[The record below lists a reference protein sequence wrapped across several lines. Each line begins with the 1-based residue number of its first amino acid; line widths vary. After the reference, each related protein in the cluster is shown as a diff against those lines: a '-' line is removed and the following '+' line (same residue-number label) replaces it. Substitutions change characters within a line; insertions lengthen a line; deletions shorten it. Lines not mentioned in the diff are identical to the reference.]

1 MSKRTNLILF
11 LVLLGL
17 SACAGPDAVP
27 TTPEILPGLT
37 ETPFQP
43 GDELT
48 PLPKLGLVTPSI
60 PDADTPPSAALSFDQ
75 LRNAE
80 YRTLGLSDDT
90 IQTFR
95 LEDGL
100 YRTSTD
106 PAAENYMAVNL
117 IEPYAF
123 GNLNND
129 ELTDAVVILVENYGG
144 TGQFVHIGAV
154 LSRAGQP
161 VHADS
166 FLLGDRVAVNTLD
179 VQNSEIVAALTVHGP
194 EEPACC
200 PSVPANIHL
209 RLINENKLVVTRF
222 TTRTPTGQEHA
233 INIRA
238 PLSGSEV
245 SGAITISGD
254 VTVAPFENNLVY
266 TVYDSNYQ
274 QIAQSYITVDAPDLG
289 APGTFTLTLD
299 LASLGQTGNMY
310 VEISDISAADGSII
324 ALTQIQLIVR

>member
-1 MSKRTNLILF
+1 MSTRLMLLLPLLLIALF
-11 LVLLGL
+11 GC
-17 SACAGPDAVP
+17 SPAIEGIQS
-27 TTPEILPGLT
+27 PEGLPGLT

-48 PLPKLGLVTPSI
+48 PLPELGLVTPSV
-60 PDADTPPSAALSFDQ
+60 PDADTPASTLSFDQ

-80 YRTLGLSDDT
+80 YRTLGLYDRPA
-90 IQTFR
+90 QAFR

-100 YRTSTD
+100 YRVGTD
-106 PAAENYMAVNL
+106 PAAEDYMAVSL

-129 ELTDAVVILVENYGG
+129 EFADAAVILVENYGG

-154 LSRAGQP
+154 LNRDGQP
-161 VHADS
+161 IHADS
-166 FLLGDRVAVNTLD
+166 FFLGDRVAVNALGI
-179 VQNSEIVAALTVHGP
+179 QNGEIVAALTVHGP

-209 RLINENKLVVTRF
+209 RLINENQLVVTRF
-222 TTRTPTGQEHA
+222 TTRTPAGQERA

-238 PLSGSEV
+238 PLSGSEA
-245 SGAITISGD
+245 SGSITISGD
-254 VTVAPFENNLVY
+254 ITIAPFENNLIY
-266 TVYDSNYQ
+266 TVYDSEYQ
-274 QIAQSYITVDAPDLG
+274 QITQSYITVDAPDLG

-299 LASLGQTGNMY
+299 LASLGRTGNIY
-310 VEISDISAADGSII
+310 VEISDISVADGSTI
-324 ALTQIQLIVR
+324 ALAQIQLIVR